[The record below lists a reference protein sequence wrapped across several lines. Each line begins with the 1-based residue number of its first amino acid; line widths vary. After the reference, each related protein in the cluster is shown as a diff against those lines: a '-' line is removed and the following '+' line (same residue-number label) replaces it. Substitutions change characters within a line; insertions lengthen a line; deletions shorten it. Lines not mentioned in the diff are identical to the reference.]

1 MSTLSRRCRT
11 APLAVAVVLATALAL
26 PADSAPPQVPPTQV
40 WIDVATHDM
49 AGMPDMGAM
58 GGTGR
63 LAMKMMGGDKA
74 RPSFPTTKRPG
85 ATGRYLD
92 VAVYNRL
99 EPGVQVQDAAPAGLG
114 LGDLV
119 LLPPPP
125 TGQSHGGEAPQD
137 PPDVEITVREYWGCG
152 AQIGPGQPKVST
164 YTMKG
169 GAASMQGGMT
179 PGMFAPE
186 RDVQTTPAFAL
197 WPNRTHGEPVPE
209 AASLVGLHRFAGD
222 GIPASLTFELD
233 RRADFM
239 PKIELTSSGGDEMP
253 IELSWQPVERAEA
266 YFLAATQMDA
276 AVKPGANKISVIM
289 WSSSDVPG
297 AGESLVDY
305 LDAAHIGRW
314 TTQKI
319 LLPASATDCSVPQG
333 IFTGKNGLP
342 NMTMLNMIAYGP
354 ETHRVYP
361 PRPTD
366 PKQLATWKPEWS
378 VRVRTKS
385 TAGVVLGVDT
395 HASPEQQPEQQKEGI
410 GKKVFKN
417 LFKRGQ

>member
-1 MSTLSRRCRT
+1 MSTPFRRCRT
-11 APLAVAVVLATALAL
+11 APLVVAVVLATAV
-26 PADSAPPQVPPTQV
+26 APPAGSAAPPVPPTQV

-49 AGMPDMGAM
+49 AGMPDMAAM

-63 LAMKMMGGDKA
+63 LAMKMMGGDQA
-74 RPSFPTTKRPG
+74 RPSFPTTERPG

-99 EPGVQVQDAAPAGLG
+99 KPGMQVRDAAPSGLG

-125 TGQSHGGEAPQD
+125 DGPRHAGETPQD

-152 AQIGPGQPKVST
+152 AQVGPGQPKVST
-164 YTMKG
+164 YTVKG

-197 WPNRTHGEPVPE
+197 WPNRTHGELVPE
-209 AASLVGLHRFAGD
+209 AASLVGMHRFAGE
-222 GIPASLTFELD
+222 GIPASLQFELD

-239 PKIELTSSGGDEMP
+239 PKIELTSSGGDDMP
-253 IELSWQPVERAEA
+253 IELRWQPVERAQA

-276 AVKPGANKISVIM
+276 AVSPGMNKVSMVV
-289 WSSSDVPG
+289 WSSSEIAG
-297 AGESLVDY
+297 AGETLVDY

-314 TTQKI
+314 TTQKV

-333 IFTGKNGLP
+333 IFARRNGAP
-342 NMTMLNMIAYGP
+342 NMTMLNMAAYGP

-361 PRPTD
+361 PRPAD
-366 PKQLATWKPEWS
+366 PKQLAAWKPEWS

-385 TAGVVLGVDT
+385 TASLVLGVDAN
-395 HASPEQQPEQQKEGI
+395 ASPQQQKEGI

>member
-1 MSTLSRRCRT
+1 MSTPFRRRLP
-11 APLAVAVVLATALAL
+11 APLAVAVVLAIGVVP
-26 PADSAPPQVPPTQV
+26 PAGSAPPPAPPTQV

-58 GGTGR
+58 GGAGR
-63 LAMKMMGGDKA
+63 LAMKMMGGDQT
-74 RPSFPTTKRPG
+74 RPVFPTTERPG

-99 EPGVQVQDAAPAGLG
+99 KPGVQVQDAAPSGLG

-125 TGQSHGGEAPQD
+125 NGPRHDGETPQD

-152 AQIGPGQPKVST
+152 AQVGPGQPKVST
-164 YTMKG
+164 YTVKG

-186 RDVQTTPAFAL
+186 RDVQPTPAFAL
-197 WPNRTHGEPVPE
+197 WPNRTHGELVPE

-222 GIPASLTFELD
+222 GIPASLKFELE

-239 PKIELTSSGGDEMP
+239 PKIELTSSGGDDMP
-253 IELSWQPVERAEA
+253 IELRWQPVERAEA

-276 AVKPGANKISVIM
+276 AVSPGMNKVSMVV
-289 WSSSDVPG
+289 WSSSEVAG
-297 AGESLVDY
+297 AGETLIDY

-314 TTQKI
+314 TKQKV
-319 LLPASATDCSVPQG
+319 LLPASATECSVPPG
-333 IFTGKNGLP
+333 IFTRGNGLP
-342 NMTMLNMIAYGP
+342 NMTLLNMVAYGP
-354 ETHRVYP
+354 ETHLVYP

-385 TAGVVLGVDT
+385 TAGVVLGADT
-395 HASPEQQPEQQKEGI
+395 HASQSEQPKEGI

>member
-1 MSTLSRRCRT
+1 MSMLSHRCRP
-11 APLAVAVVLATALAL
+11 APLAVAVVLATAVAP
-26 PADSAPPQVPPTQV
+26 PADGAPPQAPPTQV

-49 AGMPDMGAM
+49 AGMPDMTAM

-63 LAMKMMGGDKA
+63 LAMKMMGGDPA
-74 RPSFPTTKRPG
+74 RPRFPTTERSG

-99 EPGVQVQDAAPAGLG
+99 KPGMQVQDAAPAGLG

-119 LLPPPP
+119 LLPAPSGQGH
-125 TGQSHGGEAPQD
+125 TGETPRD

-152 AQIGPGQPKVST
+152 AQIGAGQPKVST

-169 GAASMQGGMT
+169 GAASMHGGMT
-179 PGMFAPE
+179 PGIFAPE
-186 RDVQTTPAFAL
+186 RDVQPTPAFVL

-209 AASLVGLHRFAGD
+209 AASLVGTHRFSGD

-239 PKIELTSSGGDEMP
+239 PKIELTSSGGDDAP
-253 IELSWQPVERAEA
+253 IELRWQPVEHAQA
-266 YFLAATQMDA
+266 YFVAATQMDG
-276 AVKPGANKISVIM
+276 AVSPGVNKLSVVV
-289 WSSSDVPG
+289 WSSSDVAG
-297 AGESLVDY
+297 AGEALIDY
-305 LDAAHIGRW
+305 LDAAHIDRW
-314 TTQKI
+314 TRQKI
-319 LLPASATDCSVPQG
+319 LLPADATDCSVPPG
-333 IFTGKNGLP
+333 IFARRNGAP
-342 NMTMLNMIAYGP
+342 NMTMLNMVAYGP

-366 PKQLATWKPEWS
+366 PKQLATWKPEWG

-385 TAGVVLGVDT
+385 TASMVLGMDT
-395 HASPEQQPEQQKEGI
+395 NASSGQQKEGI

>member
-1 MSTLSRRCRT
+1 MSSPFRRCRT
-11 APLAVAVVLATALAL
+11 APLAAAVVLATAVVP
-26 PADSAPPQVPPTQV
+26 PADGAPPQVPPTQV

-63 LAMKMMGGDKA
+63 LAMKMMGGDKTK
-74 RPSFPTTKRPG
+74 PGFPTTERPG

-99 EPGVQVQDAAPAGLG
+99 KPGVQVQDAAPSGLG

-125 TGQSHGGEAPQD
+125 TGQRHAGETPHD

-152 AQIGPGQPKVST
+152 AQVGAGQPKVST
-164 YTMKG
+164 YTVKG

-179 PGMFAPE
+179 PGLFAPE

-197 WPNRTHGEPVPE
+197 WPNTTHGERVPE
-209 AASLVGLHRFAGD
+209 AASLVGMHRFAGE
-222 GIPASLTFELD
+222 GIPASLAFELD

-239 PKIELTSSGGDEMP
+239 PKIELTTSGGDDRP
-253 IELSWQPVERAEA
+253 IELSWPPVERAAA
-266 YFLAATQMDA
+266 YFLAAAQMDA
-276 AVKPGANKISVIM
+276 AVSPGMNTISAIV
-289 WSSSDVPG
+289 WSSSEVPG
-297 AGESLVDY
+297 AGETLIDY
-305 LDAAHIGRW
+305 LDAAHIERW
-314 TTQKI
+314 TRQKI

-333 IFTGKNGLP
+333 IFTGKNGRP
-342 NMTMLNMIAYGP
+342 NMTMLNMVAYGP

-361 PRPTD
+361 ARPTD

-385 TAGVVLGVDT
+385 TAGVVLGVDANT
-395 HASPEQQPEQQKEGI
+395 SPERQNEGV